1 MRNNTQCSIQTYLIC
16 VIRVQFKRM
25 KKKQLKSNENKI
37 YLNKTNAFSY
47 SYSILVYIFYT
58 TQ

>member
-37 YLNKTNAFSY
+37 YLNKTNAF
-47 SYSILVYIFYT
+47 LFL
-58 TQ
+58 